1 MTGKPEVI
9 HTKQQVS
16 EPDGRLGDEIRRQHS
31 EPPIPGTQVP
41 TGPVRVAPASYP
53 RSGSFREKKKL
64 DLTPETNSDLRLRA
78 LKALSLDLDRSMRT
92 LSL

>member
-1 MTGKPEVI
+1 MT
-9 HTKQQVS
+9 
-16 EPDGRLGDEIRRQHS
+16 DAIRRQHS
-31 EPPIPGTQVP
+31 EPPIRGTQVS

-64 DLTPETNSDLRLRA
+64 DLTPETNSDSRLRA
-78 LKALSLDLDRSMRT
+78 LKVPSLDLDRSMWT